1 VSMHERGRSTRILI
15 VDPAGGLSG
24 DMFLAGLFAL
34 GVGSAAVKAV
44 VSRLPG
50 LEPFSLKVD
59 RIRTRGISAERVRV
73 GCAPSACERDL
84 ASILRMIGRSKLD
97 AAVKELATKTFLVL
111 GEAEAKVHGVKR
123 EAVHFHEVG
132 AVDSIVDIVGGVVAL
147 GMLGFPK
154 LFHRRFRLGSGFIE
168 TSHGELPVPAPA
180 TIEILKGRSVRLD
193 NEPGEVVTPTGA
205 ALMKALAEEL
215 PEDLAFVPKRVVYA
229 AGTREGGPPPGM
241 LRIIEAEPMVV
252 ERYVAVL
259 RTTIDDMSPEHY
271 GYVQERLFE
280 EGALEVYLT
289 QLIMKKGRPGVLVTV
304 LCEPPS
310 RGRLLEILFAETTTL
325 GVRVSYEEREELE
338 RWTEKVATP
347 FGAIQ
352 VKRGRLA
359 DGTVKT
365 APEYE
370 ACRAVARKKGVP
382 LAKVYQTA
390 VRAAS
395 ATARGGGASKG
406 PDAKR
411 ADGASK
417 GKGAA
422 RRRSV
427 ETKVRGP
434 RRREAR

>member
-1 VSMHERGRSTRILI
+1 MSTHERVGQPRILI

-34 GVGSAAVKAV
+34 GVESAAVKDV

-50 LEPFSLKVD
+50 LESFSLTVD
-59 RIRTRGISAERVRV
+59 RVRTRGISAERLRV
-73 GCAPSACERDL
+73 GCPRRACERDL
-84 ASILRMIGRSKLD
+84 ASILRMIARSKLEP
-97 AAVKELATKTFLVL
+97 AVKELSTKTFVLL
-111 GEAEAKVHGVKR
+111 GEAEAKVHGVRR

-132 AVDSIVDIVGGVVAL
+132 AVDSIVDIVGAVVAL

-154 LFHRRFRLGSGFIE
+154 LYHRRFRLGNGFIE

-193 NEPGEVVTPTGA
+193 NELGEVVTPTGA

-215 PEDLAFVPKRVVYA
+215 PEDLSFIPKRIVYA
-229 AGTREGGPPPGM
+229 SGTREEGPPPGM
-241 LRIIEAEPMVV
+241 LRIIEAEPMMV

-259 RTTIDDMSPEHY
+259 RTTIDDMNPEHY

-289 QLIMKKGRPGVLVTV
+289 QLIMKKGRPGVLMTV
-304 LCEPPS
+304 LCEPES
-310 RGRLLEILFAETTTL
+310 RGSLLEILFRETTTL

-338 RWTEKVATP
+338 RWTEKIATP
-347 FGAIQ
+347 FGPIQ

-359 DGTVKT
+359 DGSVKT

-370 ACRAVARKKGVP
+370 ACRAVAKKRRVP
-382 LAKVYQTA
+382 LAKVYEAAGRVAGGTA
-390 VRAAS
+390 ARG
-395 ATARGGGASKG
+395 TAPGGGAKG
-406 PDAKR
+406 RGGARGR
-411 ADGASK
+411 AG
-417 GKGAA
+417 GP
-422 RRRSV
+422 
-427 ETKVRGP
+427 KVRGP
-434 RRREAR
+434 RRRGNR